1 MRAVVV
7 TDFHTEPSLADLPVP
22 EPGPGEVLVK
32 IAAAGVNPFDWK
44 VVEGAM
50 RDAVDHL
57 FPLVLGSDGAGT
69 VISAGEPGLT
79 DPRFEPGER
88 VFGQFMDVQ
97 RGRGSY
103 AEYAIAPAAK
113 LARLPDKLDFATAA
127 ALPTAGAAAHD
138 FVEGT
143 GAGPGQCLLVNGASG
158 GVGQAA
164 VQLAAGQGIRVI
176 ATTDPDTAALLREL
190 GAAETVDFT
199 AGPTDEQVREA
210 HPDGIDAVIDLVSTA
225 VEIDAIASLLKPNG
239 AIVSANGAVD
249 LERFAA
255 RGLRGSN
262 LYANAR
268 PATLASLAESVQRG
282 QLRLRIDHEVPLEE
296 AAAALDRIKAGRSR
310 GKTVLVVDA
319 DQGRQM

>member
-7 TDFHTEPSLADLPVP
+7 TDFHTQPSLTEMPVP

-44 VVEGAM
+44 VIEGAM
-50 RDAVDHL
+50 RDSVHHA

-69 VISAGEPGLT
+69 VVSAGEPGLT
-79 DPRFEPGER
+79 DTRFETGER

-97 RGRGSY
+97 LGRGSY
-103 AEYAIAPAAK
+103 ADYAITKAAK
-113 LARLPDKLDFATAA
+113 LARLPAALDFDTAA

-164 VQLAAGQGIRVI
+164 VQLAAAQGIRVI
-176 ATTDPDTAALLREL
+176 ATTDPATAALLREL

-199 AGPTDEQVREA
+199 AGPTADQVREA
-210 HPDGIDAVIDLVSTA
+210 HPDGIDAVVDLVSTPDQI
-225 VEIDAIASLLKPNG
+225 EAIAALLKPNG
-239 AIVSANGAVD
+239 AIVSANGAIDRD
-249 LERFAA
+249 LFEA

-268 PATLASLAESVQRG
+268 PATLASLADAVQRG
-282 QLRLRIDHEVPLEE
+282 QLRLRIDHEAPLED
-296 AAAALDRIKAGRSR
+296 AAAALDRLKAGRSR
-310 GKTVLVVDA
+310 GKTVLTVE
-319 DQGRQM
+319 G

>member
-1 MRAVVV
+1 MRAVVI

-22 EPGPGEVLVK
+22 KPGPGEVLVK

-44 VVEGAM
+44 VIEGAM
-50 RDAVDHL
+50 RESVHHE
-57 FPLVLGSDGAGT
+57 FPLVLGSDGAGIVVST
-69 VISAGEPGLT
+69 GESGLT

-88 VFGQFMDVQ
+88 VFGQFMDVE

-103 AEYAIAPAAK
+103 AEYAVTKATK
-113 LARLPDKLDFATAA
+113 LARLPEKLDFPTAA

-158 GVGQAA
+158 GVGQAT

-176 ATTDPDTAALLREL
+176 ATADPDTADLLREL
-190 GAAETVDFT
+190 GAVEIVDFT
-199 AGPTDEQVREA
+199 EAPTADQVRAA
-210 HPDGIDAVIDLVSTA
+210 HPDGIDAVIDLVSTS
-225 VEIDAIASLLKPNG
+225 EQIEEIASVLKPNG

-249 LERFAA
+249 DQLLSK

-268 PATLASLAESVQRG
+268 PATLASLADAVQRG
-282 QLRLRIDHEVPLEE
+282 QLRLRIDYEAPLEE
-296 AAAALDRIKAGRSR
+296 AAAALDRLKAGKSR
-310 GKTVLVVDA
+310 GRTVLTIET
-319 DQGRQM
+319 